1 MERKNYHR
9 KNGSTVMTARTKKT
23 SVDSKS
29 KEPAP
34 ASRSKEKPNRE
45 LQNKIKKRMSFESP
59 SRKDE
64 AGSAR
69 GPYQN
74 LSLLNYMLFKEKQ
87 RGAATQVQVA
97 LAKDQFTVVEILG
110 KGGFGKVY
118 KVEQKR
124 TRAVYAMKE
133 MSKTV

>member
-9 KNGSTVMTARTKKT
+9 KGGSTVMTARTKKT
-23 SVDSKS
+23 SVEAKS
-29 KEPAP
+29 RDPAP
-34 ASRSKEKPNRE
+34 SSRSKEKPVDRE

-59 SRKDE
+59 SRKED
-64 AGSAR
+64 AVSAR
-69 GPYQN
+69 SHYHN

-87 RGAATQVQVA
+87 RAQPSPHAP

-118 KVEQKR
+118 RVEQKR
-124 TRAVYAMKE
+124 TRAVFAMKE